1 MEKKKRFKFNIIDA
15 AVLLVIVLVIWGASI
30 KFGKYNVKTD
40 ESSEGTILYT
50 IDITNVRDYSLQ
62 AYQSGDTVFDSL
74 TGVNIGTIQKIESA
88 DAVSYEN
95 REDGKLVKVVNPY
108 KKDIVLYIETPGTVE
123 NNAYYA
129 NKSIELK
136 VNSQKAI
143 ETKYVKTTG
152 IISNITVE

>member
-1 MEKKKRFKFNIIDA
+1 MEKKKRVKFNIIDV
-15 AVLLVIVLVIWGASI
+15 AVLLVVILVIWGASV
-30 KFGKYNVKTD
+30 KFGKYKVKTN
-40 ESSEGTILYT
+40 ESSEETIVYT
-50 IDITNVRDYSLQ
+50 MEIANVRYYSLQ
-62 AYQSGDTVFDSL
+62 AYQSGDMVFDSL
-74 TGVNIGTIQKIESA
+74 TGVNIGTIQKIEAS
-88 DAVSYEN
+88 DAVNYEN
-95 REDGKLVKVVNPY
+95 RQDGKLVKVVNPY

>member
-1 MEKKKRFKFNIIDA
+1 MEKKKRFKFNIIDL
-15 AVLLVIVLVIWGASI
+15 AVLLLIVLLIWGASV
-30 KFGKYNVKTD
+30 KFSKYNAKTD
-40 ESSEGTILYT
+40 ESSEETIIYT

-62 AYQSGDTVFDSL
+62 AYQSGDTVYDSL
-74 TGVNIGTIQKIESA
+74 TGVNIGTIQKIESV

-95 REDGKLVKVVNPY
+95 REDGELVKVVNPY

>member
-1 MEKKKRFKFNIIDA
+1 MEKKKKFKFNIIDV
-15 AVLLVIVLVIWGASI
+15 AVLLVVILVILGASL
-30 KFGKYNVKTD
+30 KFGKYNEKTD

-50 IDITNVRDYSLQ
+50 INIENVRDYSLQ
-62 AYQSGDTVFDSL
+62 AYQSGDVVFDSL
-74 TGVNIGTIQKIESA
+74 TGVKIGTIQNIESF
-88 DAVSYEN
+88 DAVTYEN
-95 REDGKLVKVVNPY
+95 SEDGELVKVVNPY
-108 KKDIVLYIETPGTVE
+108 KKDIILYIETPGTVE

-143 ETKYVKTTG
+143 ETKYIKTTG

>member
-1 MEKKKRFKFNIIDA
+1 MEKKFRFNIIDVT
-15 AVLLVIVLVIWGASI
+15 VLLVIILVIWGATI

-40 ESSEGTILYT
+40 ESSEKTIIYT
-50 IDITNVRDYSLQ
+50 IDVENVRDYSLQ
-62 AYQSGDTVFDSL
+62 AYQSGDVIFDSL
-74 TGVNIGTIQKIESA
+74 TGVSIGTIQKIEA
-88 DAVSYEN
+88 TDAVSYEE
-95 REDGKLVKVVNPY
+95 RENGELIKVLNPY
-108 KKDIVLYIETPGTVE
+108 KKDIVLYIETPGTIE

-152 IISNITVE
+152 IISNITVK

>member
-1 MEKKKRFKFNIIDA
+1 MEKKKKFKFNIIDLM
-15 AVLLVIVLVIWGASI
+15 VLVVIILVIWGASL

-40 ESSEGTILYT
+40 DSSEGTILYT
-50 IDITNVRDYSLQ
+50 IDVANVRDYSLQ
-62 AYQSGDTVFDSL
+62 AYQSGDVVFDSL
-74 TGVNIGTIQKIESA
+74 TGVNIGTIQKIEA
-88 DAVSYEN
+88 TDAVTYEN
-95 REDGKLVKVVNPY
+95 KEDGNLVKVVNPY

-136 VNSQKAI
+136 VNSQKSI

>member
-1 MEKKKRFKFNIIDA
+1 MEKKKRFKFNIIDV
-15 AVLLVIVLVIWGASI
+15 AVLLVVFLVIWGASI
-30 KFGKYNVKTD
+30 KFNKYNVKTD

-50 IDITNVRDYSLQ
+50 IDITNVRNYSLE
-62 AYQSGDTVFDSL
+62 AYQSGDAVYDSL

-95 REDGKLVKVVNPY
+95 REDGELVKVVNPY
-108 KKDIVLYIETPGTVE
+108 KKDIVLYIETPGTIE

>member
-1 MEKKKRFKFNIIDA
+1 MEKKKRVKFNIIDV
-15 AVLLVIVLVIWGASI
+15 AVLLVVILVIWGASV
-30 KFGKYNVKTD
+30 KFGKYNVKTN
-40 ESSEGTILYT
+40 ESSEETIVYT
-50 IDITNVRDYSLQ
+50 MEIANVRDYSLQ
-62 AYQSGDTVFDSL
+62 AYQSGDMVFDSL
-74 TGVNIGTIQKIESA
+74 TGVNIGTIQKIEAS
-88 DAVSYEN
+88 DAVNYEN
-95 REDGKLVKVVNPY
+95 RQDGKLVKVVNPY

>member
-1 MEKKKRFKFNIIDA
+1 MEKKKKFKFNIIDV
-15 AVLLVIVLVIWGASI
+15 AVLLVVILVIWGASL
-30 KFGKYNVKTD
+30 KFGKYNEKTD

-50 IDITNVRDYSLQ
+50 INIENVRDYSLQ
-62 AYQSGDTVFDSL
+62 AYQSGDVVFDSL
-74 TGVNIGTIQKIESA
+74 TGVKIGTIQNIESF
-88 DAVSYEN
+88 DAVTYEN
-95 REDGKLVKVVNPY
+95 SEDGELVKVVNPY
-108 KKDIVLYIETPGTVE
+108 KKDIILYIETPGTVE

-143 ETKYVKTTG
+143 ETKYIKTTG

>member
-40 ESSEGTILYT
+40 KSSEGTILYT